1 MQYKKPEHMQ
11 AIVAFIDDYRDATG
25 IIPTMAEIAAGVG
38 LSVGTICKYISH
50 MREHGMI
57 DYDGGQRTITTKKG
71 KADKNAFVRV
81 PVLGRVS
88 CGIPKYA
95 EENIEEY
102 VKLPVSLF
110 GRGDFFLLRASG
122 DSMIGA
128 GIDDGD
134 IVQIRQQPTADYNE
148 MVVALVD
155 DEATLKRFRPQS
167 DGTVRLHPENERLN
181 DIIVDADNCII
192 QGVVV
197 NILKG
202 AR

>member
-1 MQYKKPEHMQ
+1 MQYKKPEYMQ
-11 AIVAFIDDYRDATG
+11 AIVTFVDDYRDATG
-25 IIPTMAEIAAGVG
+25 IIPTMTEIAAGIG
-38 LSVGTICKYISH
+38 LSVGTICKYIAH
-50 MREHGMI
+50 MREHGLI
-57 DYDGGQRTITTKKG
+57 DYEGGQRTITTKKAM
-71 KADKNAFVRV
+71 ADKGAFVRV

-88 CGIPKYA
+88 CGIPKLA

-102 VKLPVSLF
+102 VKLPISLF
-110 GRGDFFLLRASG
+110 GRGDFFLLWASG

-134 IVQIRQQPTADYNE
+134 IVQVRQQSTANYNE
-148 MVVALVD
+148 MVVALVG
-155 DEATLKRFRPQS
+155 DEATLKRFRPQP
-167 DGTVRLHPENERLN
+167 DGTVRLHPENERLS
-181 DIIVDADNCII
+181 DIIVDADNCLI